1 MDPLTTLKTC
11 LQSFRKLDDELK
23 QYNEKA
29 GELRREK
36 KEVEDKMSEILQ
48 MPEYRNLE
56 KLENSEDGSI
66 LRISRPTEWKKGWSM
81 SKKEL
86 HDGLEEYFWV
96 IKKTTHEPGW
106 EPNAEECFMLLEG
119 KQEKKMISNEFAF
132 DRTPAKQVKPKKMR
146 V

>member
-11 LQSFRKLDDELK
+11 IQMFRKLDDDLK

-36 KEVEDKMSEILQ
+36 REVEDKMSEILS
-48 MPEYRNLE
+48 MPDFKQFD
-56 KLENSEDGSI
+56 KLEIKEDGSTV
-66 LRISRPTEWKKGWSM
+66 RINRPTEWKKGWSM

-86 HDGLEEYFWV
+86 QEGLNDYFWLT
-96 IKKTTHEPGW
+96 KNMNHEPGW
-106 EPNAEECFMLLEG
+106 QPNAEECFGVLVD
-119 KQEKKMISNEFAF
+119 KQEKKMIATEFAF
-132 DRTPAKQVKPKKMR
+132 DRVPAKQEKPKKMR